1 MMLTWSSTW
10 RTCRRSATG
19 DGSGR
24 MADTQDLAKAPVI
37 RKLRANMTN
46 PEGFWL
52 SESSVLAMS
61 GGASAASEP
70 LAGVPRTLL
79 LRMPMTTV
87 TGRQVMDM
95 TASMPGVGR
104 ILVAYSSKMGST
116 AEIAE

>member
-1 MMLTWSSTW
+1 
-10 RTCRRSATG
+10 
-19 DGSGR
+19 
-24 MADTQDLAKAPVI
+24 
-37 RKLRANMTN
+37 MTN

-87 TGRQVMDM
+87 TGRQVMA
-95 TASMPGVGR
+95 T
-104 ILVAYSSKMGST
+104 
-116 AEIAE
+116 